1 MASAAQIAAAQ
12 KLADE
17 MAAAAEGEDSDD
29 APLESLVTV
38 RHNGAADRD
47 DASDDEVMP
56 TPKRR
61 GPPTDGDAA
70 LAAALDADL
79 AARKPLPDFRR
90 DGPRVGET
98 IRRKVERPT
107 GTAWAEGKIIGYLGP
122 DESDFVDANG
132 AKAALYRVRYESG
145 LRELVGDEEDLE
157 EWEINDS
164 SADRSPLD
172 DFGRPANSSDGDD
185 GEALSNWAPFTPRAA
200 PARAPP
206 PRPPRP
212 AVPAWAPL
220 DAPPPAPR
228 PEPLSPGRRKKKR
241 PLFDDDDASAGSLE
255 AELAER
261 GRRIVERTRPTERDP
276 GSDSEEEF
284 VPGALDVETLRAMG
298 LVAPAA
304 VPVAPAY
311 AVEVPAPP
319 PAPPVD
325 EARRLAAAPTA
336 AALREAYAREQA
348 AARDANEDSDDAP
361 AAPAEDSDSD
371 DAPLESLITVRR
383 RDDSSDDD

>member
-132 AKAALYRVRYESG
+132 AKAALYRVHYESG
-145 LRELVGDEEDLE
+145 LRELVGDEEDLCA
-157 EWEINDS
+157 
-164 SADRSPLD
+164 SASRGVFVRLCDGVEVERSPRRHPSPRHHTGKS
-172 DFGRPANSSDGDD
+172 GRS
-185 GEALSNWAPFTPRAA
+185 TT
-200 PARAPP
+200 
-206 PRPPRP
+206 RPPI
-212 AVPAWAPL
+212 
-220 DAPPPAPR
+220 
-228 PEPLSPGRRKKKR
+228 GRRSTILEGPPTVVTATTAR
-241 PLFDDDDASAGSLE
+241 P
-255 AELAER
+255 
-261 GRRIVERTRPTERDP
+261 
-276 GSDSEEEF
+276 
-284 VPGALDVETLRAMG
+284 
-298 LVAPAA
+298 
-304 VPVAPAY
+304 
-311 AVEVPAPP
+311 
-319 PAPPVD
+319 
-325 EARRLAAAPTA
+325 
-336 AALREAYAREQA
+336 
-348 AARDANEDSDDAP
+348 
-361 AAPAEDSDSD
+361 
-371 DAPLESLITVRR
+371 
-383 RDDSSDDD
+383 

>member
-17 MAAAAEGEDSDD
+17 MAAAAEAEDSDD

-38 RHNGAADRD
+38 RNNGAANHDGNE
-47 DASDDEVMP
+47 SDDEVMP

-79 AARKPLPDFRR
+79 AARKPLPDFRS

-157 EWEINDS
+157 V
-164 SADRSPLD
+164 
-172 DFGRPANSSDGDD
+172 GDQRL
-185 GEALSNWAPFTPRAA
+185 G
-200 PARAPP
+200 PP
-206 PRPPRP
+206 T
-212 AVPAWAPL
+212 
-220 DAPPPAPR
+220 
-228 PEPLSPGRRKKKR
+228 GRR
-241 PLFDDDDASAGSLE
+241 STSLE
-255 AELAER
+255 GPRMRVTATTA
-261 GRRIVERTRPTERDP
+261 RP
-276 GSDSEEEF
+276 
-284 VPGALDVETLRAMG
+284 
-298 LVAPAA
+298 
-304 VPVAPAY
+304 
-311 AVEVPAPP
+311 
-319 PAPPVD
+319 
-325 EARRLAAAPTA
+325 
-336 AALREAYAREQA
+336 
-348 AARDANEDSDDAP
+348 
-361 AAPAEDSDSD
+361 
-371 DAPLESLITVRR
+371 
-383 RDDSSDDD
+383 

>member
-17 MAAAAEGEDSDD
+17 MAAAAEAEDSDD

-38 RHNGAADRD
+38 RHNGAANQDGNE
-47 DASDDEVMP
+47 SDDEVMP

-61 GPPTDGDAA
+61 GPPIDGD

-79 AARKPLPDFRR
+79 AARKPLPDFRS

-107 GTAWAEGKIIGYLGP
+107 GPAWAEGKIIGYLGP

-172 DFGRPANSSDGDD
+172 EFGRPANSSDGDD

-200 PARAPP
+200 PARAPRPQP
-206 PRPPRP
+206 PRA

-220 DAPPPAPR
+220 DACLLYTSPSPR
-228 PEPLSPGRRKKKR
+228 
-241 PLFDDDDASAGSLE
+241 D
-255 AELAER
+255 
-261 GRRIVERTRPTERDP
+261 
-276 GSDSEEEF
+276 
-284 VPGALDVETLRAMG
+284 
-298 LVAPAA
+298 
-304 VPVAPAY
+304 
-311 AVEVPAPP
+311 
-319 PAPPVD
+319 
-325 EARRLAAAPTA
+325 
-336 AALREAYAREQA
+336 
-348 AARDANEDSDDAP
+348 
-361 AAPAEDSDSD
+361 
-371 DAPLESLITVRR
+371 
-383 RDDSSDDD
+383 

>member
-17 MAAAAEGEDSDD
+17 MAAAAEAEDSDD

-38 RHNGAADRD
+38 RHNGAANHDGNE
-47 DASDDEVMP
+47 SDDEVMP

-145 LRELVGDEEDLE
+145 LRELVGDEEDLCA
-157 EWEINDS
+157 
-164 SADRSPLD
+164 SASRGVFVRLCDGVEVERSPRRHPSPRHHTGKS
-172 DFGRPANSSDGDD
+172 GRS
-185 GEALSNWAPFTPRAA
+185 TT
-200 PARAPP
+200 
-206 PRPPRP
+206 RPPI
-212 AVPAWAPL
+212 
-220 DAPPPAPR
+220 
-228 PEPLSPGRRKKKR
+228 GRRSTILEGPRILATATTAR
-241 PLFDDDDASAGSLE
+241 P
-255 AELAER
+255 
-261 GRRIVERTRPTERDP
+261 
-276 GSDSEEEF
+276 
-284 VPGALDVETLRAMG
+284 
-298 LVAPAA
+298 
-304 VPVAPAY
+304 
-311 AVEVPAPP
+311 
-319 PAPPVD
+319 
-325 EARRLAAAPTA
+325 
-336 AALREAYAREQA
+336 
-348 AARDANEDSDDAP
+348 
-361 AAPAEDSDSD
+361 
-371 DAPLESLITVRR
+371 
-383 RDDSSDDD
+383 

>member
-17 MAAAAEGEDSDD
+17 MAAAAAAEDSDD

-38 RHNGAADRD
+38 RNDQNGAADRG

-61 GPPTDGDAA
+61 GPPSDED
-70 LAAALDADL
+70 LAKALDADL
-79 AARKPLPDFRR
+79 AAKKPLPDFRR

-107 GTAWAEGKIIGYLGP
+107 GPAWAEGKIIGYLGP

-132 AKAALYRVRYESG
+132 ARAALYRVRYESG

-172 DFGRPANSSDGDD
+172 EFGRPANASDGDD
-185 GEALSNWAPFTPRAA
+185 GDALSNWAPFTPRAA
-200 PARAPP
+200 PARAPQP
-206 PRPPRP
+206 QPPRP

-220 DAPPPAPR
+220 DAPPQQPR

-241 PLFDDDDASAGSLE
+241 PLFDDDDAAAGSLE

-261 GRRIVERTRPTERDP
+261 GRRIVERTRPTEREP
-276 GSDSEEEF
+276 GSDSEEDF
-284 VPGALDVETLRAMG
+284 VPGALDTETLRAMG
-298 LVAPAA
+298 LIAGAA
-304 VPVAPAY
+304 SPVAPAY
-311 AVEVPAPP
+311 AVVVPAPP
-319 PAPPVD
+319 PPPPPPD
-325 EARRLAAAPTA
+325 EARRLAADPSID
-336 AALREAYAREQA
+336 LREAYRREQA
-348 AARDANEDSDDAP
+348 SRAPAVAAPAVDEDSD
-361 AAPAEDSDSD
+361 DSD

>member
-17 MAAAAEGEDSDD
+17 MAAAAAAEDSDD

-38 RHNGAADRD
+38 RTTNNGAADN
-47 DASDDEVMP
+47 ASDDEVMP

-70 LAAALDADL
+70 LAAK
-79 AARKPLPDFRR
+79 KPLPDFRR

-107 GTAWAEGKIIGYLGP
+107 GVAWAEGKIIGYLGP

-132 AKAALYRVRYESG
+132 ARAALYRVRYESG

-164 SADRSPLD
+164 SLDRSPLD
-172 DFGRPANSSDGDD
+172 EFGRPANASDGDD
-185 GEALSNWAPFTPRAA
+185 NDALSNWAPFTPRAA

-206 PRPPRP
+206 FQPPRP

-220 DAPPPAPR
+220 DAPPQQPR

-261 GRRIVERTRPTERDP
+261 GRRIVEWTRPTERES
-276 GSDSEEEF
+276 GSDSEEDF
-284 VPGALDVETLRAMG
+284 VPGALDTETLRAMG
-298 LVAPAA
+298 LIAGAAP
-304 VPVAPAY
+304 PVAPAY
-311 AVEVPAPP
+311 AVVVPAPP

-325 EARRLAAAPTA
+325 EARRLAADPSID
-336 AALREAYAREQA
+336 LREAYRREQA
-348 AARDANEDSDDAP
+348 SRAPAVAAPAVDEDSD
-361 AAPAEDSDSD
+361 DSD

>member
-17 MAAAAEGEDSDD
+17 MAAAAAAEDSDD

-38 RHNGAADRD
+38 RTTNNGAADN
-47 DASDDEVMP
+47 ASDDEVMP

-70 LAAALDADL
+70 LAAK
-79 AARKPLPDFRR
+79 KPLPDFRR

-107 GTAWAEGKIIGYLGP
+107 GVAWAEGKIIGYLGP

-132 AKAALYRVRYESG
+132 ARAALYRVRYESG

-164 SADRSPLD
+164 SLDRSPLD
-172 DFGRPANSSDGDD
+172 EFGRPANASDGDD
-185 GEALSNWAPFTPRAA
+185 NDALSNWAPFTPRAA
-200 PARAPP
+200 PVAARPQP
-206 PRPPRP
+206 PRA

-220 DAPPPAPR
+220 DAPAPPPR
-228 PEPLSPGRRKKKR
+228 PDTQLSPGRRKKKR

-261 GRRIVERTRPTERDP
+261 GRRIVERTRPTEREP
-276 GSDSEEEF
+276 GSDSEEDF
-284 VPGALDVETLRAMG
+284 VPGALDTETLRAMG
-298 LVAPAA
+298 LIAGAA
-304 VPVAPAY
+304 SPVAPAY
-311 AVEVPAPP
+311 AVVVPAPP
-319 PAPPVD
+319 PPPPPPD
-325 EARRLAAAPTA
+325 EARRLAADPSID
-336 AALREAYAREQA
+336 LREAYRREQA
-348 AARDANEDSDDAP
+348 SRAPAVAAPAVDEDSD
-361 AAPAEDSDSD
+361 DSD

>member
-145 LRELVGDEEDLE
+145 LRELVGDEEDLCA
-157 EWEINDS
+157 
-164 SADRSPLD
+164 SASRGVFVRLCDGVEVERSPRRHPSPRHHTGKS
-172 DFGRPANSSDGDD
+172 GRS
-185 GEALSNWAPFTPRAA
+185 TT
-200 PARAPP
+200 
-206 PRPPRP
+206 RPPI
-212 AVPAWAPL
+212 
-220 DAPPPAPR
+220 
-228 PEPLSPGRRKKKR
+228 GRRSTILEGPPTVVTATTAR
-241 PLFDDDDASAGSLE
+241 P
-255 AELAER
+255 
-261 GRRIVERTRPTERDP
+261 
-276 GSDSEEEF
+276 
-284 VPGALDVETLRAMG
+284 
-298 LVAPAA
+298 
-304 VPVAPAY
+304 
-311 AVEVPAPP
+311 
-319 PAPPVD
+319 
-325 EARRLAAAPTA
+325 
-336 AALREAYAREQA
+336 
-348 AARDANEDSDDAP
+348 
-361 AAPAEDSDSD
+361 
-371 DAPLESLITVRR
+371 
-383 RDDSSDDD
+383 

>member
-17 MAAAAEGEDSDD
+17 MAAAAAAEDSDD

-38 RHNGAADRD
+38 RTTNNGAADN
-47 DASDDEVMP
+47 ASDDEVMP

-61 GPPTDGDAA
+61 GPPTDAELAKA
-70 LAAALDADL
+70 LAADL
-79 AARKPLPDFRR
+79 AAKKPLPDFRS

-107 GTAWAEGKIIGYLGP
+107 GPAWAEGTIVGYLGP

-132 AKAALYRVRYESG
+132 ARAALYRVRYESG

-164 SADRSPLD
+164 SLDRSPLD
-172 DFGRPANSSDGDD
+172 EFGRPANASDGDD
-185 GEALSNWAPFTPRAA
+185 NDALSNWAPFTPRAA

-206 PRPPRP
+206 FQPPRP

-220 DAPPPAPR
+220 DAPPQQPR

-261 GRRIVERTRPTERDP
+261 GRRIVERTRPTVRDA
-276 GSDSEEEF
+276 GSDSEEDF
-284 VPGALDVETLRAMG
+284 VPGALDTETLRAMG
-298 LVAPAA
+298 LIAGAA
-304 VPVAPAY
+304 SPVAPAY
-311 AVEVPAPP
+311 AVVVPAPP
-319 PAPPVD
+319 PPPPPPD
-325 EARRLAAAPTA
+325 EARRLAADPSID
-336 AALREAYAREQA
+336 LREAYRREQA
-348 AARDANEDSDDAP
+348 SRAPAVAAPAVDEDSD
-361 AAPAEDSDSD
+361 DSD

>member
-17 MAAAAEGEDSDD
+17 MAAAAAAEDSDD

-38 RHNGAADRD
+38 TNNGAADRE

-61 GPPTDGDAA
+61 GPPIDGD
-70 LAAALDADL
+70 LASALDADL
-79 AARKPLPDFRR
+79 ATKKPLPDFRR

-107 GTAWAEGKIIGYLGP
+107 GVAWAEGKIIGYLGP

-132 AKAALYRVRYESG
+132 ARAALYRVRYESG

-164 SADRSPLD
+164 SLDRSPLD
-172 DFGRPANSSDGDD
+172 EFGRPANASDGDD
-185 GEALSNWAPFTPRAA
+185 NDALSNWAPFTPRAA

-206 PRPPRP
+206 FQPPRP

-220 DAPPPAPR
+220 DAPPQQPR

-261 GRRIVERTRPTERDP
+261 GRRIVERTRPTVRDA
-276 GSDSEEEF
+276 GSASEEEDF
-284 VPGALDVETLRAMG
+284 VPGALDTEALRAMG
-298 LVAPAA
+298 LIAGAA
-304 VPVAPAY
+304 PVAPAY
-311 AVEVPAPP
+311 AVVLPPAAPP
-319 PAPPVD
+319 PPPPD
-325 EARRLAAAPTA
+325 EARRLAADPSID
-336 AALREAYAREQA
+336 LREAYRREQA
-348 AARDANEDSDDAP
+348 SRAPAVAAPAVDEDSD
-361 AAPAEDSDSD
+361 DSD

>member
-17 MAAAAEGEDSDD
+17 MAAAAAAEDSDD

-38 RHNGAADRD
+38 TNNGAANRE

-61 GPPTDGDAA
+61 GPPTD
-70 LAAALDADL
+70 AALDADL

-107 GTAWAEGKIIGYLGP
+107 GPAWAEGKIIGYLGP

-132 AKAALYRVRYESG
+132 ARAALYRVRYESG

-157 EWEINDS
+157 EWEVNDS

-172 DFGRPANSSDGDD
+172 EFGRPANCSDGDD

-200 PARAPP
+200 PAS
-206 PRPPRP
+206 
-212 AVPAWAPL
+212 L
-220 DAPPPAPR
+220 DTD
-228 PEPLSPGRRKKKR
+228 
-241 PLFDDDDASAGSLE
+241 FDYSFFIIFSC
-255 AELAER
+255 R
-261 GRRIVERTRPTERDP
+261 CRHTR
-276 GSDSEEEF
+276 
-284 VPGALDVETLRAMG
+284 
-298 LVAPAA
+298 
-304 VPVAPAY
+304 Y
-311 AVEVPAPP
+311 ATQH
-319 PAPPVD
+319 
-325 EARRLAAAPTA
+325 L
-336 AALREAYAREQA
+336 Y
-348 AARDANEDSDDAP
+348 
-361 AAPAEDSDSD
+361 
-371 DAPLESLITVRR
+371 
-383 RDDSSDDD
+383 

>member
-17 MAAAAEGEDSDD
+17 MAAAAEDEDSDD

-38 RHNGAADRD
+38 RNDQNGAADRA

-79 AARKPLPDFRR
+79 AAKKPLPDFRS

-107 GTAWAEGKIIGYLGP
+107 GPAWAQGKIIGYLGP

-132 AKAALYRVRYESG
+132 ARAALYRVRYESG

-172 DFGRPANSSDGDD
+172 DFGRPANASDGDD

-200 PARAPP
+200 PAKAPRP
-206 PRPPRP
+206 QPPRP

-220 DAPPPAPR
+220 DAPPPPPR
-228 PEPLSPGRRKKKR
+228 PIAPSLAVRKSISRRW
-241 PLFDDDDASAGSLE
+241 
-255 AELAER
+255 R
-261 GRRIVERTRPTERDP
+261 G
-276 GSDSEEEF
+276 
-284 VPGALDVETLRAMG
+284 
-298 LVAPAA
+298 AP
-304 VPVAPAY
+304 
-311 AVEVPAPP
+311 E
-319 PAPPVD
+319 
-325 EARRLAAAPTA
+325 
-336 AALREAYAREQA
+336 
-348 AARDANEDSDDAP
+348 
-361 AAPAEDSDSD
+361 
-371 DAPLESLITVRR
+371 I
-383 RDDSSDDD
+383 

>member
-17 MAAAAEGEDSDD
+17 MAAAAAAEDSDD

-38 RHNGAADRD
+38 RNDQNGTANRE

-61 GPPTDGDAA
+61 GPPTDAELAKA
-70 LAAALDADL
+70 LAADL
-79 AARKPLPDFRR
+79 AAKKPLPDFRS

-107 GTAWAEGKIIGYLGP
+107 GVAWAEGTIVGYLGP

-132 AKAALYRVRYESG
+132 ARAALYRVRYESG

-164 SADRSPLD
+164 SLDRSPLD
-172 DFGRPANSSDGDD
+172 EFGRPANASDGDD
-185 GEALSNWAPFTPRAA
+185 NDALSNWAPFTPRAA

-206 PRPPRP
+206 FQPPRP

-220 DAPPPAPR
+220 DAPPQQPR

-255 AELAER
+255 AELAGIDGDMEAAAAD
-261 GRRIVERTRPTERDP
+261 TEK
-276 GSDSEEEF
+276 
-284 VPGALDVETLRAMG
+284 VTALYDA
-298 LVAPAA
+298 
-304 VPVAPAY
+304 
-311 AVEVPAPP
+311 
-319 PAPPVD
+319 
-325 EARRLAAAPTA
+325 RLALQARVDVLYRDWE
-336 AALREAYAREQA
+336 ALEALLAE
-348 AARDANEDSDDAP
+348 EP
-361 AAPAEDSDSD
+361 A
-371 DAPLESLITVRR
+371 
-383 RDDSSDDD
+383 